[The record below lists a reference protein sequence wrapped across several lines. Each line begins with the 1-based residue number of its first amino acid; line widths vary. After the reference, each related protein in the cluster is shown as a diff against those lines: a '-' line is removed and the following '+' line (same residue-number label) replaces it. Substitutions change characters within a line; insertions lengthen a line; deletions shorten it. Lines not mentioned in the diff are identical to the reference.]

1 MEKFKT
7 LIILSV
13 FCLVIVALFS
23 IFHFRKEKNKM
34 NEYLIEPN
42 GYIAQDTYVVQAMVR
57 ESDGKL
63 WYSCQNYDVDDTVMY
78 YSTNNGQTWTMD
90 TDFPGGNTIPDNTP
104 SIRHSAITIDQNNI
118 IHVVYSVYLT
128 TGDTEIYYTK
138 RTSGSWSTPEKIST
152 DPEEFDLAFWGI
164 TICVESTGEVHAAWD
179 IEKPVGV
186 SNIMYNHTESG
197 VWQGEE
203 NLTLNGTYD
212 SYEVHL
218 RCDVDDNVH
227 MVYAGAGYG
236 TYPNRENIKYR
247 KKTAGVWGDIVHV
260 TDLDGQVWAVDMFP
274 DDVNKVHLLY
284 SINSV
289 TYYQYYDGSWQSP
302 EEITDGRF
310 SFAGLT
316 GSNENEL
323 RLFYLIGA
331 TGSDIVYKKRLGVN
345 SWSDPIVFQAGPNN
359 ARALVCGLFSYVPVV
374 SGVHT
379 NLATAGI
386 AITKYVQTGGYF
398 IYFMVS
404 DDWTFESVEHPVVFY
419 DTTRIEDG
427 SDKPIIFQDRSDTPP
442 EKPIVFYERT
452 N

>member
-1 MEKFKT
+1 MKKSKT
-7 LIILSV
+7 FIVLSV

-23 IFHFRKEKNKM
+23 IFNFRKEKNKM
-34 NEYLIEPN
+34 NEYLIEPH
-42 GYIAQDTYVVQAMVR
+42 GYIAQDSYVVQAMVR

-63 WYSCQNYDVDDTVMY
+63 WYSCQNDDVGDTVMY

-90 TDFPGGNTIPDNTP
+90 TDFPGGNAIPDNT
-104 SIRHSAITIDQNNI
+104 SSLRHSAITIDQNNVI
-118 IHVVYSVYLT
+118 YVVYSVYLT
-128 TGDTEIYYTK
+128 TGETEIYYTK
-138 RTSGSWSTPEKIST
+138 RTSGSWSIPQKIST
-152 DPEEFDLAFWGI
+152 DSGIDLAWWGI

-179 IEKPVGV
+179 IEEPLGV
-186 SNIMYNHTESG
+186 DNIMYNHTEG
-197 VWQGEE
+197 GIWQGEE

-212 SYEVHL
+212 SSGVHI

-227 MVYAGAGYG
+227 MVYEGEGYG
-236 TYPNRENIKYR
+236 TYPNKANIKYR
-247 KKTAGVWGDIVHV
+247 KKTTGVWGDIVHV
-260 TDLDGQVWAVDMFP
+260 TDLDDDHCGYDMFP
-274 DDVNKVHLLY
+274 DDVNKVHLFY
-284 SINSV
+284 WVNNV
-289 TYYQYYDGSWQSP
+289 ACYQYYDGSWQNP

-310 SFAGLT
+310 SFAGST
-316 GSNENEL
+316 GSNKNEL

-379 NLATAGI
+379 NIATAGI
-386 AITKYVQTGGYF
+386 AITKYVQTGGHF

-404 DDWTFESVEHPVVFY
+404 DDWTFESVEHPIVFY
-419 DTTRIEDG
+419 DTTRTKDG
-427 SDKPIIFQDRSDTPP
+427 EEQPITFSDRVDVDP
-442 EKPIVFYERT
+442 ELPIVFYERT